1 MFFDKNTSETMPVL
15 LFREQH
21 KSIKKS
27 QSRLLSWSMQYARYI
42 VHQIESQKSCIYI
55 CIIFQFVE
63 LMLMQKKWKPQ
74 KIVNYWLNISRQR
87 FSQLLICISSLVPI
101 EKKSSELIH
110 FIVWLVIIAF
120 SRIFQLNYL
129 ETKFKSFMPSSPPQW
144 CTLFIPFA

>member
-55 CIIFQFVE
+55 CMIFQFVE
-63 LMLMQKKWKPQ
+63 LMLMQKKMKATENCQ
-74 KIVNYWLNISRQR
+74 LLTQYIETEIFSVIDMHLISR
-87 FSQLLICISSLVPI
+87 S
-101 EKKSSELIH
+101 
-110 FIVWLVIIAF
+110 
-120 SRIFQLNYL
+120 Y
-129 ETKFKSFMPSSPPQW
+129 
-144 CTLFIPFA
+144 

>member
-63 LMLMQKKWKPQ
+63 LMLMQKKNESHRKLST
-74 KIVNYWLNISRQR
+74 IDSIYRDR

-129 ETKFKSFMPSSPPQW
+129 ETKFKSFMPSSPPQ
-144 CTLFIPFA
+144 